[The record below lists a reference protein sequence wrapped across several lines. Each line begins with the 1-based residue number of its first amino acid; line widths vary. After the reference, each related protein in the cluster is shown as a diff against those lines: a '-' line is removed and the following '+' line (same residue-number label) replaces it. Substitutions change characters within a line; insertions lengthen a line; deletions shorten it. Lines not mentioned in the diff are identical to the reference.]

1 MATKTFRKKEIRRAV
16 YGTCLVDAPVGGCSV
31 EAAPIRVTVSVR
43 RRCGCWGRLAGAWRE
58 AAAFSFVDRQRAP
71 FLSNAFLDLEHVF
84 RYSSEADAGA
94 AQVKICLTLLSG
106 QTRVAKVGLEDFLGQ
121 LMQSGRPECF
131 TLYVYEGKVALLQ
144 TRQPSPE
151 VVTEWLFDGRGNDA
165 HKGSTYK
172 DRACYDPE
180 VTVIDNCQEKMDP
193 SDSEE
198 SAWETPENDA
208 QESTWETPEE
218 DSDVSAWETPEE
230 DSDVSA
236 WETPEEDS
244 DVSAWE
250 TPEEDSDVSAWET
263 PEEDSD
269 VSAWETPEEDSDE
282 SKDNSGE
289 ESGLDT
295 AEDTDKESGWESDD
309 EDSEERVADEDTE
322 ESGGEADDSTE
333 EETRWESEDEDSEEE
348 CERETPGDS
357 DESGWETLEE
367 DAEEEAGRGTAGGTE
382 ERGGGRSFLARL
394 GAAWRHNRLALLL
407 AAAAVLVSRVPL
419 ADPDEWRW
427 GGGGGG
433 L

>member
-1 MATKTFRKKEIRRAV
+1 MATKTFRKEEIRRAV

-43 RRCGCWGRLAGAWRE
+43 RRRGCWGRLAGAWRE
-58 AAAFSFVDRQRAP
+58 AAAFSFVDRPRAP

-121 LMQSGRPECF
+121 LMQSGRPERF

-144 TRQPSPE
+144 THQPSPE
-151 VVTEWLFDGRGNDA
+151 VLTEWLFDGKGNDT

-180 VTVIDNCQEKMDP
+180 VTELDKCQEKMDT

-208 QESTWETPEE
+208 QES
-218 DSDVSAWETPEE
+218 AWETPEE
-230 DSDVSA
+230 DSDVCA

-244 DVSAWE
+244 DVCAWE
-250 TPEEDSDVSAWET
+250 TPEEDSDVCAWET

-269 VSAWETPEEDSDE
+269 VCAWETPEEDSDVCAWETPEEDSDVCAWETPEEDTEE
-282 SKDNSGE
+282 SGDDSVE

-295 AEDTDKESGWESDD
+295 AEDTDKDSGWES
-309 EDSEERVADEDTE
+309 ED
-322 ESGGEADDSTE
+322 G
-333 EETRWESEDEDSEEE
+333 DSEEE
-348 CERETPGDS
+348 SERETPGDS

-382 ERGGGRSFLARL
+382 ERGGGCGFLARL

-427 GGGGGG
+427 NGGGGG

>member
-1 MATKTFRKKEIRRAV
+1 MASKTFRKEEIRRAV

-43 RRCGCWGRLAGAWRE
+43 RRRGCWGRLAGAWRE
-58 AAAFSFVDRQRAP
+58 AAAFSFVDRPRAP

-84 RYSSEADAGA
+84 RYSSEADADA

-106 QTRVAKVGLEDFLGQ
+106 QTRVAKVGLDDFLGQ
-121 LMQSGRPECF
+121 LMQGGRPECF

-151 VVTEWLFDGRGNDA
+151 VLTEWLFDGKGNVA
-165 HKGSTYK
+165 NKGSNSK
-172 DRACYDPE
+172 ERACYDPE
-180 VTVIDNCQEKMDP
+180 VTEIDQCQEKMDT
-193 SDSEE
+193 SDSDVT
-198 SAWETPENDA
+198 AWETPEEDSDVSA
-208 QESTWETPEE
+208 WETPEE

-282 SKDNSGE
+282 SVGDSGE

-295 AEDTDKESGWESDD
+295 AEDTDRESEC
-309 EDSEERVADEDTE
+309 
-322 ESGGEADDSTE
+322 
-333 EETRWESEDEDSEEE
+333 ESEDGDSEK

-367 DAEEEAGRGTAGGTE
+367 DAEEEAGRGNAGGKE
-382 ERGGGRSFLARL
+382 ERGGGRGFLARL

>member
-1 MATKTFRKKEIRRAV
+1 
-16 YGTCLVDAPVGGCSV
+16 
-31 EAAPIRVTVSVR
+31 
-43 RRCGCWGRLAGAWRE
+43 
-58 AAAFSFVDRQRAP
+58 
-71 FLSNAFLDLEHVF
+71 
-84 RYSSEADAGA
+84 
-94 AQVKICLTLLSG
+94 
-106 QTRVAKVGLEDFLGQ
+106 
-121 LMQSGRPECF
+121 MQSGRPECF

-151 VVTEWLFDGRGNDA
+151 VLTEWLFDGKGNDA
-165 HKGSTYK
+165 HKGSSYK

-180 VTVIDNCQEKMDP
+180 VTVIDKCQEKMDP
-193 SDSEE
+193 S
-198 SAWETPENDA
+198 
-208 QESTWETPEE
+208 

-295 AEDTDKESGWESDD
+295 AEDTDRESGWESDD

-348 CERETPGDS
+348 SERETPGDS

-367 DAEEEAGRGTAGGTE
+367 DAEEEAGRGNAEGTE
-382 ERGGGRSFLARL
+382 ERGGGRSFQARRW
-394 GAAWRHNRLALLL
+394 AAWRHNRLALLL
-407 AAAAVLVSRVPL
+407 AAGAVLVSWVPL
-419 ADPDEWRW
+419 VDPDEWRW

-433 L
+433 PQDCVTVAFLILIYNSYLLSYRHSLQHLLPALSSGDADRSAIH

>member
-1 MATKTFRKKEIRRAV
+1 MATKTFRKEEIRRAV

-43 RRCGCWGRLAGAWRE
+43 RRRGCWGRLAGAWKE
-58 AAAFSFVDRQRAP
+58 AAAFSFVDRPRAP

-94 AQVKICLTLLSG
+94 AQVKICLTLLTG

-151 VVTEWLFDGRGNDA
+151 VLTEWLFDGKGNDA
-165 HKGSTYK
+165 HNGSTYK
-172 DRACYDPE
+172 DRACCDPE
-180 VTVIDNCQEKMDP
+180 VTEIDQCQDKMDT
-193 SDSEE
+193 S
-198 SAWETPENDA
+198 
-208 QESTWETPEE
+208 

-236 WETPEEDS
+236 WETPEEHS
-244 DVSAWE
+244 DVSG
-250 TPEEDSDVSAWET
+250 WET

-282 SKDNSGE
+282 SVDDSGE

-295 AEDTDKESGWESDD
+295 AEDTDRESGWES
-309 EDSEERVADEDTE
+309 ED
-322 ESGGEADDSTE
+322 G
-333 EETRWESEDEDSEEE
+333 DSEEE
-348 CERETPGDS
+348 SERETPGDS

-394 GAAWRHNRLALLL
+394 GAAWRHNRLALLV

-419 ADPDEWRW
+419 ADPDEWRR

>member
-1 MATKTFRKKEIRRAV
+1 MAAKTFRKEEIRRAV

-43 RRCGCWGRLAGAWRE
+43 RRRGCWGRLAGAWRE
-58 AAAFSFVDRQRAP
+58 AAAFSFVDRPRAP

-84 RYSSEADAGA
+84 RYSSEADADA

-151 VVTEWLFDGRGNDA
+151 VLTEWLFDGKGNDA
-165 HKGSTYK
+165 HKGSSSK
-172 DRACYDPE
+172 DRAFYDPE
-180 VTVIDNCQEKMDP
+180 VTEIDQCQEKMDT
-193 SDSEE
+193 S
-198 SAWETPENDA
+198 
-208 QESTWETPEE
+208 

-250 TPEEDSDVSAWET
+250 TPEKDSDVSAWETPEEDTDVSAWKT

-282 SKDNSGE
+282 SGDDSGE
-289 ESGLDT
+289 KSRLDT
-295 AEDTDKESGWESDD
+295 AEDTDRESGWES
-309 EDSEERVADEDTE
+309 ED
-322 ESGGEADDSTE
+322 G
-333 EETRWESEDEDSEEE
+333 DSEEE
-348 CERETPGDS
+348 SERETPGDS

-367 DAEEEAGRGTAGGTE
+367 DAEEEVGRGTAGGTE
-382 ERGGGRSFLARL
+382 ERGGGRGFLARL
-394 GAAWRHNRLALLL
+394 GAAWRHNRLVLLL

>member
-1 MATKTFRKKEIRRAV
+1 MATKTFRKEEIRRAV
-16 YGTCLVDAPVGGCSV
+16 YGTCLVDAPVGGCRV

-43 RRCGCWGRLAGAWRE
+43 RRRGCWGRLAGAWKE
-58 AAAFSFVDRQRAP
+58 AAAFSFVDRPRAP

-106 QTRVAKVGLEDFLGQ
+106 KTRVAKVGLEDFLGQ
-121 LMQSGRPECF
+121 LMHSGRPECF

-151 VVTEWLFDGRGNDA
+151 VLTEWLFDGKGNDA

-172 DRACYDPE
+172 DRACCDPE
-180 VTVIDNCQEKMDP
+180 VTEIDQCQDKMDT
-193 SDSEE
+193 S
-198 SAWETPENDA
+198 
-208 QESTWETPEE
+208 

-282 SKDNSGE
+282 SVDDSGE

-295 AEDTDKESGWESDD
+295 AEDTDRESGWES
-309 EDSEERVADEDTE
+309 ED
-322 ESGGEADDSTE
+322 G
-333 EETRWESEDEDSEEE
+333 DSEEE
-348 CERETPGDS
+348 SERETPGDS

-382 ERGGGRSFLARL
+382 ERGGGRGFLARR

-407 AAAAVLVSRVPL
+407 AAATVLVSRVPL
-419 ADPDEWRW
+419 ADPDEWRR

>member
-1 MATKTFRKKEIRRAV
+1 MSTKTFRKEEIRRAV

-43 RRCGCWGRLAGAWRE
+43 RRRGCWGRLAGAWRE
-58 AAAFSFVDRQRAP
+58 AAAFSFVDRPRAP

-84 RYSSEADAGA
+84 RYSSEEDAGA

-106 QTRVAKVGLEDFLGQ
+106 QTHVAKVGLEDFLGQ

-144 TRQPSPE
+144 THQPSPE
-151 VVTEWLFDGRGNDA
+151 VLTEWLFDGKGNDTY
-165 HKGSTYK
+165 KGSTYK
-172 DRACYDPE
+172 DRACCDPE
-180 VTVIDNCQEKMDP
+180 VTEIDQCQDKMDT
-193 SDSEE
+193 S
-198 SAWETPENDA
+198 
-208 QESTWETPEE
+208 
-218 DSDVSAWETPEE
+218 
-230 DSDVSA
+230 
-236 WETPEEDS
+236 DS

-282 SKDNSGE
+282 SGGDPGE

-295 AEDTDKESGWESDD
+295 AEDTDRESGWES
-309 EDSEERVADEDTE
+309 ED
-322 ESGGEADDSTE
+322 G
-333 EETRWESEDEDSEEE
+333 DSEEE
-348 CERETPGDS
+348 SERETPGDS

-382 ERGGGRSFLARL
+382 ERGGGRGFLARL

-407 AAAAVLVSRVPL
+407 AAAAVLVPRVPL
-419 ADPDEWRW
+419 ADPDEWRR

>member
-1 MATKTFRKKEIRRAV
+1 MATKTFRKEEIRRAV
-16 YGTCLVDAPVGGCSV
+16 YGTCLVDAPVGGCGV

-43 RRCGCWGRLAGAWRE
+43 RRRGCWGRLAGAWRE
-58 AAAFSFVDRQRAP
+58 AAAFSFVDRPRAP

-84 RYSSEADAGA
+84 RYSSEADADA

-151 VVTEWLFDGRGNDA
+151 VLTEWLFDGKGNGA
-165 HKGSTYK
+165 HKGSSYK
-172 DRACYDPE
+172 DRAFYDPE
-180 VTVIDNCQEKMDP
+180 VTEIDQCQEKMDT
-193 SDSEE
+193 SDSDVSAWETPKE
-198 SAWETPENDA
+198 DSDVSAWETPEEDSDVSA
-208 QESTWETPEE
+208 WETPEE

-282 SKDNSGE
+282 SVGDSGE

-295 AEDTDKESGWESDD
+295 AEDTDRESGW
-309 EDSEERVADEDTE
+309 V
-322 ESGGEADDSTE
+322 
-333 EETRWESEDEDSEEE
+333 SEDGNSEK

-382 ERGGGRSFLARL
+382 ERGGGRGFLARL

>member
-1 MATKTFRKKEIRRAV
+1 MATKTFRKEEIRRAV

-31 EAAPIRVTVSVR
+31 EVAPIRVTVSVR
-43 RRCGCWGRLAGAWRE
+43 RRRGCWGRLAGAWRE
-58 AAAFSFVDRQRAP
+58 AAAFSFVDRPRAP

-131 TLYVYEGKVALLQ
+131 TLYVYGGKVALLQ

-151 VVTEWLFDGRGNDA
+151 VLTEWLFDGKGNDA

-172 DRACYDPE
+172 DRACCDPE
-180 VTVIDNCQEKMDP
+180 VTEIDQCQEKMDT
-193 SDSEE
+193 S
-198 SAWETPENDA
+198 
-208 QESTWETPEE
+208 

-250 TPEEDSDVSAWET
+250 TPEEDT
-263 PEEDSD
+263 D

-282 SKDNSGE
+282 SGGDPGE

-295 AEDTDKESGWESDD
+295 AEDTDRESGWES
-309 EDSEERVADEDTE
+309 ED
-322 ESGGEADDSTE
+322 G
-333 EETRWESEDEDSEEE
+333 DSEEE
-348 CERETPGDS
+348 SERETPGDS

-382 ERGGGRSFLARL
+382 ERGGGRGFLARL

-419 ADPDEWRW
+419 ADPDECRR

>member
-269 VSAWETPEEDSDE
+269 E

>member
-1 MATKTFRKKEIRRAV
+1 MATKTFRKEEIRRAV

-43 RRCGCWGRLAGAWRE
+43 RRRGCWGRLAGAWRE
-58 AAAFSFVDRQRAP
+58 AAAFSFVDRPRAP

-84 RYSSEADAGA
+84 RYSSEADADA

-151 VVTEWLFDGRGNDA
+151 VLTQWLLDGKGNDA
-165 HKGSTYK
+165 HKGSSYK
-172 DRACYDPE
+172 DRAFYDPE
-180 VTVIDNCQEKMDP
+180 VTEIDQCQEKMDT
-193 SDSEE
+193 S
-198 SAWETPENDA
+198 
-208 QESTWETPEE
+208 
-218 DSDVSAWETPEE
+218 

-282 SKDNSGE
+282 SVGDSGE

-295 AEDTDKESGWESDD
+295 AEDTDRESGW
-309 EDSEERVADEDTE
+309 V
-322 ESGGEADDSTE
+322 
-333 EETRWESEDEDSEEE
+333 SEDGNSEK

-382 ERGGGRSFLARL
+382 ECGGGRGFLARL
-394 GAAWRHNRLALLL
+394 GAAWRHNRLARLL

-427 GGGGGG
+427 GVGGGG

>member
-1 MATKTFRKKEIRRAV
+1 MAAKTFRKEEIRRAV

-43 RRCGCWGRLAGAWRE
+43 RRRGCWGRLAGAWRE
-58 AAAFSFVDRQRAP
+58 AAAFSFVDRPRAP

-84 RYSSEADAGA
+84 RYSSEADADA

-121 LMQSGRPECF
+121 LMQSGRPDCF

-151 VVTEWLFDGRGNDA
+151 VLTEWLFDGKGNDA
-165 HKGSTYK
+165 HKGSSSK

-180 VTVIDNCQEKMDP
+180 VTEIDQCQEKIDT
-193 SDSEE
+193 S
-198 SAWETPENDA
+198 
-208 QESTWETPEE
+208 

-263 PEEDSD
+263 PEEDTDVSAWETPEEDSD

-282 SKDNSGE
+282 SVDDSGE

-295 AEDTDKESGWESDD
+295 AEDTDRESGRE
-309 EDSEERVADEDTE
+309 SEE
-322 ESGGEADDSTE
+322 G
-333 EETRWESEDEDSEEE
+333 DSEEE
-348 CERETPGDS
+348 SERETPGDS

-382 ERGGGRSFLARL
+382 ERGGGRGFLARL
-394 GAAWRHNRLALLL
+394 GAAWRHSRLALLL

>member
-1 MATKTFRKKEIRRAV
+1 MATKTFRKEEIRRAV

-43 RRCGCWGRLAGAWRE
+43 RRRGCWGRLAGAWKE
-58 AAAFSFVDRQRAP
+58 AAAFSFVDRPRAP

-94 AQVKICLTLLSG
+94 AQVKICLTLLTG

-151 VVTEWLFDGRGNDA
+151 VLTEWLFDGKGNDA
-165 HKGSTYK
+165 HNGSTYK
-172 DRACYDPE
+172 DRACCDPE
-180 VTVIDNCQEKMDP
+180 VTEIDQCQDKMDT
-193 SDSEE
+193 S
-198 SAWETPENDA
+198 
-208 QESTWETPEE
+208 

-236 WETPEEDS
+236 WETPEEHS
-244 DVSAWE
+244 DVSGWE

-282 SKDNSGE
+282 SVDDSGE

-295 AEDTDKESGWESDD
+295 AEDTDRESGWES
-309 EDSEERVADEDTE
+309 ED
-322 ESGGEADDSTE
+322 G
-333 EETRWESEDEDSEEE
+333 DSEEE
-348 CERETPGDS
+348 SERETPGDS

-394 GAAWRHNRLALLL
+394 GAAWRHNRLALLV

-419 ADPDEWRW
+419 ADPDEWRR

>member
-1 MATKTFRKKEIRRAV
+1 MAAKTFRKEEIRRAV

-43 RRCGCWGRLAGAWRE
+43 RRRGCWGRLAGAWRE
-58 AAAFSFVDRQRAP
+58 AAAFSFVDRPRAP

-84 RYSSEADAGA
+84 RYSSEADADA

-151 VVTEWLFDGRGNDA
+151 VLTEWLFDGKGNDA
-165 HKGSTYK
+165 HKGSSSK
-172 DRACYDPE
+172 DRAFYDPE
-180 VTVIDNCQEKMDP
+180 VTEIDQCQEKMDT
-193 SDSEE
+193 S
-198 SAWETPENDA
+198 
-208 QESTWETPEE
+208 
-218 DSDVSAWETPEE
+218 
-230 DSDVSA
+230 
-236 WETPEEDS
+236 
-244 DVSAWE
+244 
-250 TPEEDSDVSAWET
+250 DSDVSAWET

-282 SKDNSGE
+282 SGDDSGE
-289 ESGLDT
+289 KSRLDT
-295 AEDTDKESGWESDD
+295 AEDTDRESGWES
-309 EDSEERVADEDTE
+309 ED
-322 ESGGEADDSTE
+322 G
-333 EETRWESEDEDSEEE
+333 DSEEE
-348 CERETPGDS
+348 SERETPGDS

-367 DAEEEAGRGTAGGTE
+367 DAEEEVGRGTAGGTE
-382 ERGGGRSFLARL
+382 ERGGGRGFLARL
-394 GAAWRHNRLALLL
+394 GAAWRHNRLVLLL

>member
-1 MATKTFRKKEIRRAV
+1 MATKTFRKEEIRRAV

-43 RRCGCWGRLAGAWRE
+43 RRRGCWGSLSGAWRE
-58 AAAFSFVDRQRAP
+58 AAAFSFVDRPRAP

-84 RYSSEADAGA
+84 RYSSEADADA

-151 VVTEWLFDGRGNDA
+151 VLNEWLFDGKGNDA
-165 HKGSTYK
+165 HKGSSYK
-172 DRACYDPE
+172 DRAFYDPE
-180 VTVIDNCQEKMDP
+180 VTEIDQCQEKMDT
-193 SDSEE
+193 SDSDV
-198 SAWETPENDA
+198 SAWETPK
-208 QESTWETPEE
+208 E

-282 SKDNSGE
+282 SVGDSGE

-295 AEDTDKESGWESDD
+295 AEDTDRESGW
-309 EDSEERVADEDTE
+309 V
-322 ESGGEADDSTE
+322 
-333 EETRWESEDEDSEEE
+333 SEDGNSEK

-382 ERGGGRSFLARL
+382 ERGGGRGFLARL

>member
-1 MATKTFRKKEIRRAV
+1 MAAKTFRKEEIRRAV

-43 RRCGCWGRLAGAWRE
+43 RRRGCWGRLAGAWRE
-58 AAAFSFVDRQRAP
+58 AAAFSFVDRPRAP

-84 RYSSEADAGA
+84 RYSSEADADA

-121 LMQSGRPECF
+121 LMQSGRPDCF

-151 VVTEWLFDGRGNDA
+151 VLTEWLFDGKGNDT
-165 HKGSTYK
+165 HKVSSSK
-172 DRACYDPE
+172 DRACHDPE
-180 VTVIDNCQEKMDP
+180 VTEIDQCQDKMDT
-193 SDSEE
+193 SDSDV
-198 SAWETPENDA
+198 SAWETPK
-208 QESTWETPEE
+208 E

-236 WETPEEDS
+236 WETPEED
-244 DVSAWE
+244 
-250 TPEEDSDVSAWET
+250 T
-263 PEEDSD
+263 
-269 VSAWETPEEDSDE
+269 DE
-282 SKDNSGE
+282 SVDDSGE

-295 AEDTDKESGWESDD
+295 AEDTDRESGRE
-309 EDSEERVADEDTE
+309 SEE
-322 ESGGEADDSTE
+322 G
-333 EETRWESEDEDSEEE
+333 DSEEE
-348 CERETPGDS
+348 SERETPGDS

-382 ERGGGRSFLARL
+382 ERGGGRGFLARL
-394 GAAWRHNRLALLL
+394 GAAWRHSRLALLL